1 MGTLGRWPLR
11 AGRFVDV
18 SDEAAMEPDSQTF
31 DIVAMSRRGQRRVKG
46 RRALQATAWTGVA
59 AFGVVRGGVLGY
71 AIAVYAADRALRTLT
86 GSSLFRHLKQLLAH
100 EARGR
105 FEGRRDS
112 VDEASWQSFPASD
125 PPGQGI

>member
-1 MGTLGRWPLR
+1 
-11 AGRFVDV
+11 
-18 SDEAAMEPDSQTF
+18 MEPEPHSQTF
-31 DIVAMSRRGQRRVKG
+31 DIVAMSRRGQRRIKG
-46 RRALQATAWTGVA
+46 RRALQASAWGGVA

-71 AIAVYAADRALRTLT
+71 VIAVYAADRALRVVT
-86 GSSLFRHLKQLLAH
+86 GCSLYTHVKQLI
-100 EARGR
+100 EQKPRGR